1 MFQLD
6 VFNPRGERAVWMQWP
21 LAISQPSVAH
31 PAAMA
36 RKPKGEF
43 EVGDEV
49 VLEGTTGRTI
59 EREDGGHVA
68 VHLSNGAI
76 VTLHER
82 WVELV
87 DQSADHMT
95 YGLEARLKGV
105 IRRVAPADRGEQ
117 LLSIAITGTTFI
129 TSIFSGRIARD

>member
-1 MFQLD
+1 
-6 VFNPRGERAVWMQWP
+6 
-21 LAISQPSVAH
+21 
-31 PAAMA
+31 MA
-36 RKPKGEF
+36 RKPKGQF

-59 EREDGGHVA
+59 EREDGEHVA
-68 VHLSNGAI
+68 VHLDNGAI

-95 YGLEARLKGV
+95 HGLEARLRGV
-105 IRRVAPADRGEQ
+105 VRRVAPADRGEQ
-117 LLSIAITGTTFI
+117 LLSIAISGTTYI
-129 TSIFSGRIARD
+129 VSMFSGRLSRD